1 MSHATI
7 VAPTGVSATID
18 MIMPVDA
25 HITEMTAE
33 QTVTPLKFLK
43 TFMADIEGKIISAE
57 IRSEPT
63 RFMATTITEATTTA
77 IRRL

>member
-7 VAPTGVSATID
+7 VDPTGVSATID
-18 MIMPVDA
+18 MIIPADA
-25 HITEMTAE
+25 QITEMTAE
-33 QTVTPLKFLK
+33 HTVTPLKFLK
-43 TFMADIEGKIISAE
+43 TFMADMAGNMISAE

-77 IRRL
+77 ISRL